1 MNATGVMAAGGVG
14 KVTAEWIVNGE
25 TEMFLW
31 SQDVRRFAEL
41 HNNKKFL
48 YARVK
53 ETTGISDKYFILV
66 LFYILLINVLL

>member
-1 MNATGVMAAGGVG
+1 MAAGMNATGVMAAGGVG
-14 KVTAEWIVNGE
+14 KATAEWIVNGE

-48 YARVK
+48 RARVK
-53 ETTGISDKYFILV
+53 ETTGMCDSYA
-66 LFYILLINVLL
+66 